1 MNEEFREDIEELS
14 RMKEDKDEKITQ

>member
-1 MNEEFREDIEELS
+1 MYEEFREDIEELS